1 MDREMCRERI
11 LSQDYWD
18 FILPPYR
25 EDERLQAEENNVCIQ
40 QMDFDYQAVY
50 VDSTFLN
57 PLTIEEYWYNSIPQ
71 CYALLDMA
79 ALNAA
84 GIAAVQNYPTLQL
97 MGEHVMIGILDTG
110 IDYRNEVFRKLDGTT
125 RIAAIWDQTI
135 QEGTLPEGLDYGSE
149 YTQEMIDEALRAED
163 PLQVVPS
170 MDENGHGT
178 YVASVAAG
186 GANVE
191 HQFLGAAPEAEI
203 AVVKLKPAKEFLK
216 NFYAIRPEA
225 VCYQENDIM
234 LGMRYLNQLAK
245 KRGMPLVLCLAMGT
259 NFGGHNGTSLLSLL
273 TDNYAYTANR
283 SVVVGV
289 GNEASERHHF
299 YYAFQNSDD
308 RADVELRVGEGVE
321 GFVAELWS
329 TIPNVVTVSVT
340 SPSGDRTGNVSL
352 AQGYVYRFT
361 FPFERTELTVEYRLL
376 LENNDSQLVFMR
388 FDRPVPGI
396 WKIEVT
402 PVQMS
407 EGEFHMWLPVQEFIG
422 GEVYF
427 LQANPDTTLTEPGT
441 GRGVMTAAY
450 YNSADNSVD
459 IHSGRGYTRDRRIKP
474 DFAAPGVAVTGAGLD
489 GRYVTRSGSSAAT
502 AITAGAVALLMGWLL
517 EQPGVRETS
526 SSQIRNILILG
537 AGQRTL
543 EEFPN
548 REWGYGTID
557 VFGALDRLRQI

>member
-40 QMDFDYQAVY
+40 QMDFDYRAVY

-84 GIAAVQNYPTLQL
+84 GIVAVQNYPTLQL

-388 FDRPVPGI
+388 FERPVPGI

-450 YNSADNSVD
+450 YNSVDNSVD